1 MKHLV
6 RSLCVLSLFSCVTL
20 AQEPDWNQF
29 RGPKR
34 DNHSFSTGIAKSWSE
49 GGPKLLW
56 QINTIGNGYANVSF
70 FGDMMFTMGDVGD
83 QCFAFALER
92 NTGKEIWKQP
102 IGKAGRGLQGDGS
115 KEGGNQSSGPLGTPA
130 CDGETVFVCS
140 QYGDFVAFTMKGGK
154 ELWRKNI
161 FKDLGAFL
169 MGGWGFSPS
178 PVLDGDKVLLQIG
191 GNAGTLAAFDKSGK
205 LLWRTDWLKDEAAY
219 TSPIP
224 VEIGG
229 VRQYLLL
236 SSEHLAGVS
245 TDGKRLWEADF
256 PGKTAV
262 CSDPVLCGD
271 VVIASCHYG
280 VGTYFYRVTKE
291 GNNFKDVTSF
301 NGPVQSLICHHG
313 GMVAV
318 GDHFYFLTN
327 NNLACVESKTGNTV
341 WENRC
346 VGKGS
351 LTYVDGVLILRS
363 ERGDGTIAMV
373 EASPSGYKELGRF
386 DQPDRSDKNSWTYP
400 VVVNKKLYL
409 RDQNVLFCYDLQ

>member
-1 MKHLV
+1 
-6 RSLCVLSLFSCVTL
+6 VTL
-20 AQEPDWNQF
+20 AQEPNWNQF

-56 QINTIGNGYANVSF
+56 KINTIGDGYANISF
-70 FGDMMFTMGDVGD
+70 FGEMMFTMGDVGN

-115 KEGGNQSSGPLGTPA
+115 KEGGHQSSGPLGTPA
-130 CDGETVFVCS
+130 CDGETVYVCS
-140 QYGDFVAFTMKGGK
+140 QYGDFVAFNMKDGK

-161 FKDLGAFL
+161 FKDFGAYI

-178 PVLDGDKVLLQIG
+178 PILDGDKVLLQIG
-191 GNAGTLAAFDKSGK
+191 GSGGTLAAFDKSGK
-205 LLWRTDWLKDEAAY
+205 LLWRTDWLTDEAAY
-219 TSPIP
+219 NSPVP

-236 SSEHLAGVS
+236 ASEHLVGIS
-245 TDGKRLWEADF
+245 TDGKRLWGADF

-271 VVIASCHYG
+271 VIMTSCSYG
-280 VGTYFYRVTKE
+280 VGTYFYRVPTDGNSVKE
-291 GNNFKDVTSF
+291 VSSF
-301 NGPVQSLICHHG
+301 NGPVQSLTSHHG
-313 GMVAV
+313 GIVAV
-318 GDHFYFLTN
+318 GDHFYLLTN
-327 NNLACVESKTGNTV
+327 NNLACAEAKTGNTV
-341 WENRC
+341 WENRS

-363 ERGDGTIAMV
+363 EKGDGTISMV
-373 EASPSGYKELGRF
+373 EAVPSGYKELGRF
-386 DQPDRSDKNSWTYP
+386 DQPDRSDKSSWTYP
-400 VVVNKKLYL
+400 VVVDKKLYL
-409 RDQNVLFCYDLQ
+409 RDQNVLLCYDLQ

>member
-1 MKHLV
+1 V
-6 RSLCVLSLFSCVTL
+6 AL
-20 AQEPDWNQF
+20 AQEPNWNQF

-56 QINTIGNGYANVSF
+56 KINTIGSGYANVSF
-70 FGDMMFTMGDVGD
+70 FGDMMFTMGDDGN
-83 QCFAFALER
+83 QCFTFALER
-92 NTGKEIWKQP
+92 KTGKEIWKQP
-102 IGKAGRGLQGDGS
+102 IGKAGRGVQGDGS

-130 CDGETVFVCS
+130 CDGETVYVCS
-140 QYGDFVAFTMKGGK
+140 QYGDFVALNMKDGK

-161 FKDLGAFL
+161 FKDMGAFV

-178 PVLDGDKVLLQIG
+178 PVLDSDKVLLQIG
-191 GNAGTLAAFDKSGK
+191 GTGGTLAAFDKSGK

-219 TSPIP
+219 NSPVP

-236 SSEHLAGVS
+236 ASEHLVGVS
-245 TDGKRLWEADF
+245 TDGQFLWGANF

-271 VVIASCHYG
+271 VVMASCAYE
-280 VGTYFYRVTKE
+280 VGAYFYRVTKE
-291 GNNFKDVTSF
+291 GNGFKDVSSF
-301 NGPVQSLICHHG
+301 KGPDQRLISHHG
-313 GMVAV
+313 GIVAV
-318 GDHFYFLTN
+318 GDHFYLLTN
-327 NNLACVESKTGNTV
+327 NNLACVEAKTGNTV
-341 WENRC
+341 WDDRS

-363 ERGDGTIAMV
+363 ERGDGTISMV
-373 EASPSGYKELGRF
+373 EAVPSGYKELGRF
-386 DQPDRSDKNSWTYP
+386 NQPDRSDKNSWSYP
-400 VVVNKKLYL
+400 VVVDKKLYI
-409 RDQNVLFCYDLQ
+409 RDQNVLLCYDLQ